1 VSTFGLVGHR
11 LSHSF
16 SKGYFEAKFKTL
28 GIAASYRNIDVASVS
43 AAVEELQN
51 DTTLVGVNVTIPFKT
66 AIIPFLD
73 AIDTEAKS
81 IQAVNTIKVERIG
94 SAIRLVGYNTDVI
107 GFKGSIG
114 PLLQAHHSNALILG
128 TGGAAKAALHVLT
141 DMGLQCL
148 TVSREKNKGD
158 LIYAQLTPL
167 VVAQHTVIVNCTPV
181 GMFPHVDRMPALA
194 YGGIGVNHL
203 LFDMVYNPIET
214 LFLKAGLEHGATVC
228 NGLEMLH
235 LQAEASWEIWNH
247 QY

>member
-1 VSTFGLVGHR
+1 MYERADHAYKLSIAVGR
-11 LSHSF
+11 QLADIPSW
-16 SKGYFEAKFKTL
+16 
-28 GIAASYRNIDVASVS
+28 
-43 AAVEELQN
+43 VEELQN
-51 DTTLVGVNVTIPFKT
+51 DTSLVGVNVTIPFKT

-94 SAIRLVGYNTDVI
+94 SSMRLVGYNTDVI
-107 GFKGSIG
+107 GFKGSIS

-148 TVSREKNKGD
+148 TVSREKDKGD
-158 LIYAQLTPL
+158 LTYLQLTPL

-181 GMFPHVDRMPALA
+181 GMFPHIDRIPELA
-194 YGGIGVNHL
+194 YGAVSAKHL
-203 LFDMVYNPIET
+203 LFDMVYNPMET

-235 LQAEASWEIWNH
+235 LQAEASWEIWNR
-247 QY
+247 